1 MVIRRLEGHALPYP
15 VLRQYISISANQ
27 GSQGV
32 AAFLFATENIV
43 FVSAIVLM
51 LLIGAVQAIGIGG
64 DFDLDIHSDADLL
77 GWLGFGR
84 LPLLMLM
91 AIFLALF
98 GVIGLIGQHLA
109 LDLGG
114 ALLSP
119 LIAVPAALLTSAPA
133 TGFAAR
139 LLAPFLPR
147 DQSSAVPLDALT
159 GSFARIVTGA
169 ARTGFPARARVED
182 AFGQAHYVMV
192 EPDNAGQTL
201 EEGETILLVRRE
213 DHIFRAISHG
223 DHYLPRL

>member
-1 MVIRRLEGHALPYP
+1 
-15 VLRQYISISANQ
+15 
-27 GSQGV
+27 V

-51 LLIGAVQAIGIGG
+51 LLIGAVQAIGIAG
-64 DFDLDIHSDADLL
+64 DFDLDIHGDADLPGWLGLGWLEL
-77 GWLGFGR
+77 GWLGLGR
-84 LPLLMLM
+84 LPLLMLL

-98 GVIGLIGQHLA
+98 GMIGLIGQHLL
-109 LDLGG
+109 LDFAG
-114 ALLSP
+114 AMLSP
-119 LIAVPAALLTSAPA
+119 LIAAPAAFLASLPL

-139 LLAPFLPR
+139 SLAPLLPR

-159 GSFARIVTGA
+159 GSFARIVTGV
-169 ARTGFPARARVED
+169 ARSGSPARARVED
-182 AFGQAHYVMV
+182 VYGQAHYVMV

-213 DHIFRAISHG
+213 EHVFRAISHG

>member
-1 MVIRRLEGHALPYP
+1 M
-15 VLRQYISISANQ
+15 
-27 GSQGV
+27 

-51 LLIGAVQAIGIGG
+51 LLIGAVQAIGIAS
-64 DFDLDIHSDADLL
+64 DFDLDIHGDADLL
-77 GWLGFGR
+77 GWLGLGR
-84 LPLLMLM
+84 LPLLMLL

-98 GVIGLIGQHLA
+98 GMIGLIGQHLL
-109 LDLGG
+109 LDFAG
-114 ALLSP
+114 AMLSP
-119 LIAVPAALLTSAPA
+119 LIAAPAAFLASLPL

-139 LLAPFLPR
+139 WLPPLLPR

-159 GSFARIVTGA
+159 GSFARIVTGV
-169 ARTGFPARARVED
+169 ARSGSPARARVED
-182 AFGQAHYVMV
+182 AYGQAHYVMV

-213 DHIFRAISHG
+213 DHVFRAISHG

>member
-1 MVIRRLEGHALPYP
+1 M
-15 VLRQYISISANQ
+15 
-27 GSQGV
+27 

-51 LLIGAVQAIGIGG
+51 LLIGAVQAIGIAG
-64 DFDLDIHSDADLL
+64 DFDLDIHGDADLPGWLGLGWQEL
-77 GWLGFGR
+77 GWLGLGR
-84 LPLLMLM
+84 LPLLMLL

-98 GVIGLIGQHLA
+98 GMIGLIGQHLL
-109 LDLGG
+109 LDFAG
-114 ALLSP
+114 AMLSP
-119 LIAVPAALLTSAPA
+119 LIAAPAAFLASLPL

-139 LLAPFLPR
+139 SLAPLLPR

-159 GSFARIVTGA
+159 GSFARIVTGV
-169 ARTGFPARARVED
+169 ARSGSPARARVED
-182 AFGQAHYVMV
+182 VHGQAHYVMV

-213 DHIFRAISHG
+213 DHVFRAISHG

>member
-1 MVIRRLEGHALPYP
+1 
-15 VLRQYISISANQ
+15 
-27 GSQGV
+27 V

-51 LLIGAVQAIGIGG
+51 LLIGAVQAIGIAG
-64 DFDLDIHSDADLL
+64 DFDLDIHGDADLL
-77 GWLGFGR
+77 GWLGLGRLGLGR
-84 LPLLMLM
+84 LPLLMLL

-98 GVIGLIGQHLA
+98 GMIGLIGQHLL
-109 LDLGG
+109 LDFAG
-114 ALLSP
+114 AMLSP
-119 LIAVPAALLTSAPA
+119 LIAAPAAFLASLPL

-139 LLAPFLPR
+139 SLAPLLPR

-159 GSFARIVTGA
+159 GSFARIVTGV
-169 ARTGFPARARVED
+169 ARSGSPARARVED
-182 AFGQAHYVMV
+182 VYGQAHYVMV

-213 DHIFRAISHG
+213 DHVFRAISHG

>member
-1 MVIRRLEGHALPYP
+1 M
-15 VLRQYISISANQ
+15 
-27 GSQGV
+27 

-51 LLIGAVQAIGIGG
+51 LLIGAVQAIGIAG
-64 DFDLDIHSDADLL
+64 DLDLDIHGDADLL
-77 GWLGFGR
+77 GWLGLGWLGLGR
-84 LPLLMLM
+84 LPLLMLL

-98 GVIGLIGQHLA
+98 GMIGLIGQHLL
-109 LDLGG
+109 LDFAG
-114 ALLSP
+114 AMLSP
-119 LIAVPAALLTSAPA
+119 LIAAPAAFLASLPL

-139 LLAPFLPR
+139 WLAPLLPR

-159 GSFARIVTGA
+159 GSFARIVTGV
-169 ARTGFPARARVED
+169 ARSGSPARARVED
-182 AFGQAHYVMV
+182 AYGQAHYVMV

-213 DHIFRAISHG
+213 DHVFRAISHG

>member
-1 MVIRRLEGHALPYP
+1 
-15 VLRQYISISANQ
+15 
-27 GSQGV
+27 V

-51 LLIGAVQAIGIGG
+51 LLIGAVQAIGIAG
-64 DFDLDIHSDADLL
+64 DFDLDIHGDADLL
-77 GWLGFGR
+77 GWLGLGR
-84 LPLLMLM
+84 LPLLMLL

-98 GVIGLIGQHLA
+98 GMIGLIGQHLL
-109 LDLGG
+109 LDFAG
-114 ALLSP
+114 AMLSP
-119 LIAVPAALLTSAPA
+119 LIAAPAAFLASLPL

-139 LLAPFLPR
+139 WLAPLLPR

-159 GSFARIVTGA
+159 GSFARVVTGV
-169 ARTGFPARARVED
+169 ARSGSPARARVED
-182 AFGQAHYVMV
+182 AYGQAHYVMV

-213 DHIFRAISHG
+213 DHVFRAISHG

>member
-1 MVIRRLEGHALPYP
+1 M
-15 VLRQYISISANQ
+15 
-27 GSQGV
+27 

-51 LLIGAVQAIGIGG
+51 LLIGAVQAIGIAS
-64 DFDLDIHSDADLL
+64 DFDLYIHGDADLP
-77 GWLGFGR
+77 GWLGLGR
-84 LPLLMLM
+84 LPLLMLL

-98 GVIGLIGQHLA
+98 GMIGLIGQHLL
-109 LDLGG
+109 LDFAG
-114 ALLSP
+114 AMLSP
-119 LIAVPAALLTSAPA
+119 LIAAPAAFLASLPL

-139 LLAPFLPR
+139 WLPPLLPR

-159 GSFARIVTGA
+159 GSFARIVTGV
-169 ARTGFPARARVED
+169 ARSGSPARARVED
-182 AFGQAHYVMV
+182 AYGQAHYVMV

-213 DHIFRAISHG
+213 DHVFRAISHG